1 MQRLSLRLDASA
13 ARRVTEG
20 HPWLLARDL
29 SLTSELELAAPGSL
43 LELYDPKG
51 KPLGLATFNPHSVIM
66 ARLLSR
72 RAEDVPDAAWFH
84 ARFAA
89 ALRQREAWFD
99 VPYYRMVHS
108 EGDGLPGLIIDR
120 FGEVLVLQ
128 ASTAGMEALRPAWLE
143 ALHRLL
149 SPTAIV
155 LRGDTPSRAREGLP
169 QHVEI
174 LGELPATP
182 VEVWE
187 HGTCFL
193 ADLVSG
199 QKTGWFYDHRE
210 NRRRMAQHCAGRTA
224 LDLYSHSG
232 GFGLPAARTGAARV
246 TMVDSSALALG
257 LAHQAAARNGVAER
271 CETVEAD
278 IFQLLPRWREEGRRF
293 DVVMADPP
301 AFIKERRHKASGLKG
316 YEKLTQG
323 AAALVAEGGLFFIA
337 SCSHHA
343 DASSFRQ
350 AVEAGLRKAGRQAQL
365 VEKGGAD
372 RDHPVHPKLPENRY
386 LKSLLYRMEA

>member
-1 MQRLSLRLDASA
+1 MQRLSLRLDAPA

-20 HPWLLARDL
+20 HPWLLARDVT
-29 SLTSELELAAPGSL
+29 LTSELELAEPGSL
-43 LELYDPKG
+43 LELHDPKG
-51 KPLGLATFNPHSVIM
+51 RPVGLATFNPHSVIM

-84 ARFAA
+84 ARLAT
-89 ALRQREAWFD
+89 ALHQREAWFD
-99 VPYYRMVHS
+99 VSYYRLVHS

-120 FGEVLVLQ
+120 FGKVLVVQ

-143 ALHRLL
+143 ALQALL
-149 SPTAIV
+149 APTAIV
-155 LRGDTPSRAREGLP
+155 LRGDTPARSREGLA
-169 QHVEI
+169 QGVEI
-174 LGELPATP
+174 LGTLPAMP

-193 ADLVSG
+193 ADVVAG

-210 NRRRMAQHCAGRTA
+210 NRHRMARHCTGKTA

-232 GFGLPAARTGAARV
+232 GFGLPAARAGAAHV

-257 LAHQAAARNGVAER
+257 LARQAAARNAVAER

-278 IFQLLPRWREEGRRF
+278 IFQLLPRWRDEGRRF

-350 AVEAGLRKAGRQAQL
+350 AVESGLRKAGRKGRL
-365 VEKGGAD
+365 MEKGGAD
-372 RDHPVHPKLPENRY
+372 RDHPVHAKLPENRY
-386 LKSLLYRMEA
+386 LKSLLYRMER